1 MKKLYESSLDEGFM
15 DHLKKLT
22 KLGEM
27 GSKAKAIFTALT
39 SFKDG
44 DATEATMA
52 IIDLMP
58 DSEDSKGFK
67 SKLSKFVE
75 DNGEII
81 SQIRSAADAK
91 KAIQDIGPEKIAK
104 FSESDEGSW
113 LRDFKAFVVKNS
125 EKFEQI
131 LQTISSGE
139 LEDFE
144 ELADFEVPSMVRSK
158 AQQLLSNVAE
168 KAGEQADKIS
178 GFLDMVA
185 ELPIADAEVQ
195 TESRNL
201 FVAMSDSAL
210 NESIKILAEKCSN
223 IGNGYIEV
231 EIPLNSYPDEHTSED
246 GRMLDY
252 GGTKS
257 DSHEGRMTKAKL
269 FRLAQMAQSLHDRM
283 EDGDDLPEWVQ
294 DKITTSE
301 DRISSAHD
309 YIDYKLRRINEG
321 ATLSEIIFESL
332 RRSAGL
338 NLIALENKEA
348 VEGNKDYIYKPLA
361 SNRVKV
367 YPATAL
373 EDVFPTYGNTYK
385 QARLDKARQSTDAKL
400 KALPAKYAD
409 LKSYQKVVLG
419 MSSDRASSHSGGVK
433 ETFIDLLTP
442 FGIFDITADTV
453 VPGAAR
459 LTRRFDSSLAEE
471 VPYNPTQDSAVIL
484 RTDESDFLL
493 TIGDET
499 FVKGRIYNLLNKTL
513 KRRLK
518 GIDYTQRYY
527 VKLDTL
533 FTESPTA
540 AGGLASQSAVTNALQ
555 VYNALTTS
563 QKTGI
568 AQLLQVDGPFVNWSD
583 AFRTLYSSG
592 AAPIFKMPG
601 SDDIPIS
608 STSNWGNLFKKK
620 TDDAGKGEYLAAA
633 LFPNLVAI
641 GGAGA
646 VAGVDLYDANSG
658 DKYEVKE
665 PNFRSG
671 TKGRTKPSQVIKSVE
686 SAYADLIDGIATIKA
701 TIEDEFDVATVTSEL
716 PQNAQRAQKVEYIRT
731 KLKYT
736 DAVPD
741 DKRAVIFGYFDAA
754 HSGKDIDGE
763 VISMRERESYLKTAV
778 DVLYGQILDV
788 LTTESD
794 YVLRGEL
801 PVSRINILR
810 TTFEVLDIA
819 KHFSALSRSKLK
831 NNPLFKDV
839 IKRNRVDFAKF
850 NANVRDAYLAAINPQ
865 DAFAGVT
872 GIMIVTKD
880 GYRIFSQVMLKEMI
894 IDNFD
899 SILTR
904 EQQRTS
910 LGASG
915 NITQGLVG
923 MTVKNWEATRARSAN
938 RRRKP

>member
-27 GSKAKAIFTALT
+27 GTKAKAIFTALT

-52 IIDLMP
+52 IIELMP

-81 SQIRSAADAK
+81 SQIRSTADAK
-91 KAIQDIGPEKIAK
+91 KAIQAIGPEKIQQ
-104 FSESDEGSW
+104 FSESKDGAW
-113 LRDFKAFVVKNS
+113 LRDFKAFIVKNE

-131 LQTISSGE
+131 LQTISSGK

-144 ELADFEVPSMVRSK
+144 KLADFEVPGLVRSK
-158 AQQLLSNVAE
+158 AEALLGRVAE
-168 KAGEQADKIS
+168 KAGEQAEKIA
-178 GFLDMVA
+178 GFLDMVT
-185 ELPIADAEVQ
+185 ELPISDVEVQ
-195 TESRNL
+195 TESHNL
-201 FVAMSDSAL
+201 FVAMSDYAL

-231 EIPLNSYPDEHTSED
+231 DIPLNSYPDEHTSED

-283 EDGDDLPEWVQ
+283 QDGDDLPEWVQ

-321 ATLSEIIFESL
+321 APMAEILFEMAL
-332 RRSAGL
+332 RKSAAL
-338 NLIALENKEA
+338 NILPITNKEDIA
-348 VEGNKDYIYKPLA
+348 GNVEYIYKPLA

-367 YPATAL
+367 YPAAAL
-373 EDVFPTYGNTYK
+373 EDVFPTYGNTYAQK
-385 QARLDKARQSTDAKL
+385 RLDKARQSDNE
-400 KALPAKYAD
+400 ALQSLSPLFKD
-409 LKSYQKVVLG
+409 LKSFQKIVFTMTLR
-419 MSSDRASSHSGGVK
+419 RANNTTGGVK
-433 ETFIDLLTP
+433 EKLVNLLKP
-442 FGIFDITADTV
+442 MGIFDITRDTA
-453 VPGAAR
+453 VPDAPR
-459 LTRRFDSSLAEE
+459 LGQRLDSNLAKN
-471 VPYNPTQDSAVIL
+471 VRYNPTKDSAVIFVS
-484 RTDESDFLL
+484 DENDFLL
-493 TIGDET
+493 EIDNEV
-499 FVKGRIYNLLNKTL
+499 FVKGRLYNLLNGRL
-513 KRRLK
+513 RRELP
-518 GIDYTQRYY
+518 GIDSDTRFY
-527 VKLDTL
+527 VKLETL
-533 FTESPTA
+533 FTKAPTA
-540 AGGLASQSAVTNALQ
+540 AGGLASQSAVAGALQ
-555 VYNALTTS
+555 TYNALDPAQQAAIS
-563 QKTGI
+563 
-568 AQLLQVDGPFVNWSD
+568 QLLIVDGPFVTWSR
-583 AFRTLYSSG
+583 AFNALYSS
-592 AAPIFKMPG
+592 ATVMPIFKMPNT
-601 SDDIPIS
+601 DDINIS
-608 STSNWGNLFKKK
+608 ASSNFANLFKKK

-646 VAGVDLYDANSG
+646 VAGVDLYDANSN

-671 TKGRTKPSQVIKSVE
+671 TKGRKNPSKVIEYVK
-686 SAYADLIDGIATIKA
+686 SAYEDMINGVAKIKA
-701 TIEDEFDVATVTSEL
+701 SIENEFDLATVTSEL
-716 PQNAQRAQKVEYIRT
+716 APSADREQKIEYVRE

-736 DAVPD
+736 AAVPD
-741 DKRAVIFGYFDAA
+741 DKRAMIFGYFDAA
-754 HSGKDIDGE
+754 HSGMDIDDE
-763 VISMRERESYLKTAV
+763 VIPMREREEYLAIAV
-778 DVLYGQILDV
+778 RVLYDEILEV
-788 LTTESD
+788 LDDEKD

-801 PVSRINILR
+801 PVSRINVLAR
-810 TTFEVLDIA
+810 AFEVLDIS
-819 KHFSALSRSKLK
+819 KHFNALARSPLK
-831 NNPLFKDV
+831 NNPLFKNV
-839 IKRNRVDFAKF
+839 IRPNRINFEKF
-850 NANVRDAYLAAINPQ
+850 NENVRDAYLAAIDPAE
-865 DAFAGVT
+865 AFAGVT

-880 GYRIFSQVMLKEMI
+880 GYRIFSQDMLRQMV

-899 SILTR
+899 SVFSK
-904 EQQRTS
+904 EQQQTS

-923 MTVKNWEATRARSAN
+923 MTVKNWESTLASST
-938 RRRKP
+938 